1 MRELSRLL
9 TFTCSMSP
17 FILLLHPLHYS
28 SFMVCQQILITVGPS
43 QFHTACSSATHSK
56 GHTGSGFP
64 SSLSY
69 FLFLCLGLTHITY
82 RDMKTAIALASV
94 ATAYFFI
101 VSQYRYLYLY
111 STGFQMY
118 HIVVWSLNLC
128 VFHIDTQQNKE
139 SASPD
144 GQWPQDKTLCFV
156 TNLQSCGCNSNRCRI
171 LAQ

>member
-1 MRELSRLL
+1 MRTEALPSLIFSACPVYCL
-9 TFTCSMSP
+9 HAGAVQASHFY
-17 FILLLHPLHYS
+17 LLHVSIHSLTSPTSLFIIHGLPANSYNRWTVS
-28 SFMVCQQILITVGPS
+28 VPHSMFKCHPQQRS
-43 QFHTACSSATHSK
+43 HTA
-56 GHTGSGFP
+56 SGFP

-128 VFHIDTQQNKE
+128 VFYIETQQNKE

-144 GQWPQDKTLCFV
+144 GQ
-156 TNLQSCGCNSNRCRI
+156 
-171 LAQ
+171 